1 VGVTWDEE
9 YKREVLEPARDAGD
23 QPPEDLRVRYRLPDE
38 LAPAE
43 VAARVKQVRQCWRRA
58 RGQLKYRKLI
68 DRLEAEHRELAPV
81 FAAAEKGDLG
91 PLTARLRGG
100 DERTARRR
108 ADARSRLLDAAGAAG
123 MLTPA
128 ELEGIARS
136 SGVGG
141 SELAVLA
148 AAEGVQVR
156 EPDVLP
162 AAPPYAGYPKARE
175 SLDVLGHR
183 HLVDFLFAGRQLG
196 PIRVLGGFHVPGVR
210 LDAATVGQAAA
221 QWARRPR
228 DTSSTNADTVLI
240 ALRSADVDELI
251 VYDLV
256 DRLRERHRQRASARA
271 LMAYAV
277 ENLGIAIG
285 DARRLVFAVCREGG
299 PAGGP
304 GGRLRE
310 LLGSG
315 EVYAAAELA
324 ATAEIDPD
332 GDTAVLAAE
341 ARQRVATALR
351 LRDQALT
358 EHDPEVAWRLL
369 ADALHLVRDL
379 PGAEEHQRRL
389 APLPVPALEAVP
401 SGDSVRLI
409 WTVSPSTAGEIG
421 YRVVRLAQAGGVVTE
436 EVVTVTSDT
445 AAYDEDPPINVP
457 LRYEV
462 LACRGEA
469 VSVPAVAGPVVVRPE
484 PAGVEMIAGDGA
496 VRGRWSCPPEAA
508 RVLVAR
514 ADSQSSL
521 PPTSIRADRLGCVDG
536 TVRNGTTYHYRISAV
551 YLDEHGREEATA
563 GVRASVTPSAPADP
577 VAAFTVEPH
586 PLDPSRLL
594 IAFDAP
600 RHGTAEVV
608 MLPGPPPWP
617 YGALVPA
624 ADVRSAARPLAASPA
639 ARGVVVRPR
648 GNGVL
653 LVVTVTGTTSVI
665 GAHRRHVNLPAPRGL
680 TAQRRGET
688 VHVGFDWPPD
698 TTEMEVSYRAGAG
711 ELQRIT
717 VTRAGYDAQG
727 GVRLPAPEDEPVE
740 VSVAARAGGLSGGPS
755 SVTVAGHT
763 AVEYDLDRGGPPW
776 NRTLT
781 VSLTA
786 PRPVRLA
793 RLVLVLRAGRVMP
806 QRPEDGETLVTW
818 TDLDITGTTR
828 LTVPQPKQGG
838 PYWLRCF
845 TTDESLDL
853 TDPPVRRLQVS

>member
-1 VGVTWDEE
+1 MSWDED
-9 YKREVLEPARDAGD
+9 YKRQVLEPARDAGD
-23 QPPEDLRVRYRLPDE
+23 QPPEDLRVRYRLPDR
-38 LAPAE
+38 LDPAE

-108 ADARSRLLDAAGAAG
+108 ADARSRLLDAAGATG

-141 SELAVLA
+141 TDLAGLA
-148 AAEGVQVR
+148 AAEGVDVR

-162 AAPPYAGYPKARE
+162 VTPPYAGYPKARE

-183 HLVDFLFAGRQLG
+183 HLAEFLFGGRPAG
-196 PIRVLGGFHVPGVR
+196 PIRVLGGFHAPGVR
-210 LDAATVGQAAA
+210 VDSATVSRVAAE
-221 QWARRPR
+221 WARRPR

-240 ALRSADVDELI
+240 ALRGSDLDELI
-251 VYDLV
+251 RYDMV
-256 DRLRERHRQRASARA
+256 ERLRERHRQRASARA
-271 LMAYAV
+271 LMAFAV
-277 ENLGIAIG
+277 ENLGIAIAE
-285 DARRLVFAVCREGG
+285 ARRLVFAVCREGG

-310 LLGSG
+310 LLDAG

-332 GDTAVLAAE
+332 GDAAVLAAE
-341 ARQRVATALR
+341 ARQRVATAVR
-351 LRDQALT
+351 LRDEALG
-358 EHDPEVAWRLL
+358 ERDSEAAWRLL
-369 ADALHLVRDL
+369 ADALHLVPDL

-389 APLPVPALEAVP
+389 TPLPVPSLEAVP
-401 SGDSVRLI
+401 AGDTVRLI
-409 WTVSPSTAGEIG
+409 WPVTPSTAGTIA
-421 YRVVRLAQAGGVVTE
+421 YRVVRLAGADGAVTEQVVTE
-436 EVVTVTSDT
+436 TTDTSV
-445 AAYDEDPPINVP
+445 YDEEPPVNVP
-457 LRYEV
+457 LRYQV

-469 VSVPAVAGPVVVRPE
+469 VSAPVAAGPVLVRPE
-484 PAGVEMIAGDGA
+484 PSGVELTAGDGA
-496 VRGRWSCPPEAA
+496 VRGRWTCPREAA
-508 RVLVAR
+508 RVLVTR
-514 ADSQSSL
+514 SDGRPG
-521 PPTSIRADRLGCVDG
+521 PPPASIPADRLGCVD
-536 TVRNGTTYHYRISAV
+536 TSVHNGTTYHYLIRAV
-551 YLDEHGREEATA
+551 YLDEHGREEPTP
-563 GVRASVTPSAPADP
+563 GVRVSATPTAPPDP
-577 VAAFTVEPH
+577 VAAFTIEPE
-586 PLDPSRLL
+586 PLDPGRLL

-653 LVVTVTGTTSVI
+653 LVVTVTGTSAVI
-665 GAHRRHVNLPAPRGL
+665 GAHRRHMNLPAPRGL
-680 TAQRRGET
+680 SVQRRGGT

-698 TTEMEVSYRAGAG
+698 VAEMEVSCRAGTG
-711 ELQRIT
+711 EAQRVT

-727 GVRLPAPEDEPVE
+727 GVRMPAPEDEPVE
-740 VSVAARAGGLSGGPS
+740 VSVAARAGALAGSPAS
-755 SVTVAGHT
+755 TTVAGR
-763 AVEYDLDRGGPPW
+763 AVVEYDLDRGGPPW
-776 NRTLT
+776 SRTVT
-781 VSLTA
+781 VALRA
-786 PRPVRLA
+786 PRPVRLS

-818 TDLDITGTTR
+818 TDLDITGMTR
-828 LTVPQPKQGG
+828 LTVPQPKRSG

-845 TTDESLDL
+845 AGDESLDL
-853 TDPPVRRLQVS
+853 IDPPVRRLQS

>member
-1 VGVTWDEE
+1 MSWDED
-9 YKREVLEPARDAGD
+9 YKRQVLEPARDAGD
-23 QPPEDLRVRYRLPDE
+23 QPPEDLRVRYQLPDR

-43 VAARVKQVRQCWRRA
+43 VAARIKQVRQCWRRA

-108 ADARSRLLDAAGAAG
+108 ADARSRLLDAAGATG
-123 MLTPA
+123 MLTPS

-141 SELAVLA
+141 TELAGLA
-148 AAEGVQVR
+148 AAEGVDVR

-183 HLVDFLFAGRQLG
+183 HLAEFLFGGRPAG
-196 PIRVLGGFHVPGVR
+196 PIRVLGGFHAPGVR
-210 LDAATVGQAAA
+210 LEAATVTQVAAE
-221 QWARRPR
+221 WARRPR

-240 ALRSADVDELI
+240 ALRGADVEQLI
-251 VYDLV
+251 LYDLV

-277 ENLGIAIG
+277 ENLGIAIAE
-285 DARRLVFAVCREGG
+285 ARRLVFAVCREGG
-299 PAGGP
+299 PGGGP

-310 LLGSG
+310 LLDSG

-332 GDTAVLAAE
+332 GDAAVLAAE
-341 ARQRVATALR
+341 ARQRVATAVR
-351 LRDQALT
+351 LRDEALG
-358 EHDPEVAWRLL
+358 ERDCEAAWRLL
-369 ADALHLVRDL
+369 ADALHLVPDL
-379 PGAEEHQRRL
+379 PGAEERQRRL
-389 APLPVPALEAVP
+389 TPLPVPSLEAVP

-409 WTVSPSTAGEIG
+409 WPVSPSTAGEIA
-421 YRVVRLAQAGGVVTE
+421 YRVVRLAGAVSEHVI
-436 EVVTVTSDT
+436 TVTQET
-445 AAYDEDPPINVP
+445 AVYDEDPPVNVP
-457 LRYEV
+457 LRYQV

-484 PAGVEMIAGDGA
+484 PSGIELTAGDGA
-496 VRGRWSCPPEAA
+496 VRGRWVCPQEAA

-514 ADSQSSL
+514 ADSRSTL
-521 PPTSIRADRLGCVDG
+521 PPTSIAADRLGCVD
-536 TVRNGTTYHYRISAV
+536 TAVRNGTTYHYRISAV
-551 YLDEHGREEATA
+551 YLDEQGREEATP
-563 GVRASVTPSAPADP
+563 GVRVSATPTAPPDP
-577 VAAFTVEPH
+577 VATFTIEPES
-586 PLDPSRLL
+586 LDPSRLL

-624 ADVRSAARPLAASPA
+624 ADVRSAARPLTASPA

-653 LVVTVTGTTSVI
+653 LVVTVTGTSAVV

-680 TAQRRGET
+680 SAQRRGGT

-698 TTEMEVSYRAGAG
+698 VAEMEVSYRAGAG
-711 ELQRIT
+711 EFQRVT

-727 GVRLPAPEDEPVE
+727 GVRVPVPDDEPVE
-740 VSVAARAGGLSGGPS
+740 VSVAARAGALSGTPA
-755 SVTVAGHT
+755 VLTVAGR
-763 AVEYDLDRGGPPW
+763 AVVEYDLDRGGPPW
-776 NRTLT
+776 SRTVTVALT
-781 VSLTA
+781 S

-793 RLVLVLRAGRVMP
+793 RLMLVLRAGRVMP

-818 TDLDITGTTR
+818 TDLDITGMTR
-828 LTVPQPKQGG
+828 LTVPQPKRSG

-845 TTDESLDL
+845 AGDESLDL
-853 TDPPVRRLQVS
+853 IDPPVRRLRS